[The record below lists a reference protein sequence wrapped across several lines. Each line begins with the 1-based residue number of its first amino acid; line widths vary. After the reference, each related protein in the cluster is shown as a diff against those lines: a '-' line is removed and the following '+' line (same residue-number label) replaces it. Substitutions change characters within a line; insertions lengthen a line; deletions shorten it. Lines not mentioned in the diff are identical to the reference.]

1 MHLGLIGYGTIAGAL
16 VRLLRA
22 QAQGRVA
29 ALTVLAR
36 PGSAARAAAA
46 AARDFGAA
54 ATVVTEADALVA
66 ARPTLVVE
74 AAGHAAV
81 RDAAL
86 PCLAA
91 GIETVIVSVGAL
103 ADAGLEAAVA
113 RAAREGRTRAVL
125 PAGAIGGIDLL
136 AALRLGGLARVTYT
150 SRKPPAAW
158 AGTPAGTLLDL
169 AALDG
174 AAVFF
179 EGSARQ
185 AATDYPKNANVAA
198 TVALAGAGW
207 DATAVRMIADPG
219 VTRNIHEI
227 SVQAAAGD
235 FEIRIAGNPAPDN
248 PRTSAAT
255 ALSAAREVLNR
266 LNEVAL

>member
-1 MHLGLIGYGTIAGAL
+1 MHLGLIGYGNISGAL
-16 VRLLRA
+16 VRLLRDRA
-22 QAQGRVA
+22 GGRVT

-36 PGSAARAAAA
+36 PVSAAAVQVA
-46 AARDFGAA
+46 AARDFGRAVA
-54 ATVVTEADALVA
+54 VVTDARALIA
-66 ARPTLVVE
+66 ARPALVVE

-91 GIETVIVSVGAL
+91 GIEVVIVSVGAL

-113 RAAREGRTRAVL
+113 QAARQGGTRAVL
-125 PAGAIGGIDLL
+125 PAGAVGGIDLL
-136 AALRLGGLARVTYT
+136 AALRLGGLSRVTYT
-150 SRKPPAAW
+150 SRKSPGAW
-158 AGTPAGTLLDL
+158 AGTPAEALLDL
-169 AALDG
+169 GTLTTPTEFFDG
-174 AAVFF
+174 T
-179 EGSARQ
+179 ARQ
-185 AATDYPKNANVAA
+185 ADTDYPKNANVAA

-207 DATAVRMIADPG
+207 EATAVRMIADPG

-227 SVQAAAGD
+227 SVQAVAGD
-235 FEIRIAGNPAPDN
+235 FDIRIAGNPSPDN
-248 PRTSAAT
+248 PKTSAAT